1 MEIECINDENLED
14 VSGGFTY
21 SVGSTIRN
29 VKLSQ
34 KEFDELKEAK
44 IIDEDGNLHYRD
56 VRKAFDYLEEKGYTR
71 NMKII
76 RMRMMARA
84 MHEAE
89 MKCWRENKPIMLEII

>member
-44 IIDEDGNLHYRD
+44 IIGEDGNLHYRD

-76 RMRMMARA
+76 PMRMIYKA

-89 MKCWRENKPIMLEII
+89 SKCWEENEPVSLEII

>member
-44 IIDEDGNLHYRD
+44 IIGEDGNLYYRD
-56 VRKAFDYLEEKGYTR
+56 ARKAFKHLEDKGYKR
-71 NMKII
+71 NIKTILMG
-76 RMRMMARA
+76 MMARA

-89 MKCWRENKPIMLEII
+89 MKCWEENEPVSLEII